1 MACRLINQQKSAEM
15 AHREPVALD
24 EHAQALTVSV
34 SGELGELTEDARA
47 VLAFGGDRRQR
58 AG

>member
-1 MACRLINQQKSAEM
+1 M